1 MEDRLSDMAGGS
13 WSHLQEMRHKYC
25 QFQDLCL
32 RNRAG
37 LNGLLVHDSR
47 KPITNNPSSIIHA
60 VLCVRKPTWESGG
73 DAPVTSSDLVLHT
86 VSVNLSKSSIW
97 GQKTISSSWKCSECV
112 LYLGRKMQIG
122 LG

>member
-47 KPITNNPSSIIHA
+47 KPITNNPSSIHHV
-60 VLCVRKPTWESGG
+60 VLCVRRPTWELGG
-73 DAPVTSSDLVLHT
+73 GCSSYELR
-86 VSVNLSKSSIW
+86 SSASYCFC
-97 GQKTISSSWKCSECV
+97 QSLEKQH
-112 LYLGRKMQIG
+112 LGTEDNFEFLEMF
-122 LG
+122 